1 MTTRPD
7 KKEKKASRAQ
17 GNRVTWLMSSMEAEA
32 SGPSSMLHPLQ
43 GFQFWVGGDQDT
55 TPASGA
61 LEDVG
66 KRWSRSASVIKEMGS
81 DPSTP

>member
-1 MTTRPD
+1 
-7 KKEKKASRAQ
+7 
-17 GNRVTWLMSSMEAEA
+17 MEAEA
-32 SGPSSMLHPLQ
+32 SGPSSMLHPLP

-66 KRWSRSASVIKEMGS
+66 RRWSRSASVIKEMGS